1 MKRIFTAFAT
11 VLITGVILAQNPEA
25 ISYQSVIRD
34 SDDQLATNLNIG
46 MQISILQGVDA
57 GSASAVYEERHFPT
71 TNANGLVILEIGS
84 GTIISGDFASIDWA
98 NGNYF
103 IKTET
108 DLNGGSNYTISGTS
122 QLLSVPYALFA
133 KEAESIAETANAI
146 HSFEF
151 PQGIN
156 GEYLNIELTS
166 PEMSYTVPLGFNL
179 YITTSGNFP
188 LVNNVLYGIDGRG
201 LIFPENTTIVYDI
214 SYGLP
219 VYTGFLMP
227 TSNQITPVYFKLDDM
242 DSSYTVPAGK
252 KLVLKSGTGQGSPLC
267 VNSTAYH
274 NQEGGIWLFPS
285 GVTISNCNAS
295 TFSPFGFGYTG
306 YLLDE

>member
-122 QLLSVPYALFA
+122 QLLSVPYALHA
-133 KEAESIAETANAI
+133 KSAESITGKVNETDPLFNSAL
-146 HSFEF
+146 FYF
-151 PQGIN
+151 PQSGSKGDRVLVSFSGGSDVNFSQASPIALRLQQ
-156 GEYLNIELTS
+156 GTPIYPSQIRYLSNKKVDVVVDIPWDAAT
-166 PEMSYTVPLGFNL
+166 
-179 YITTSGNFP
+179 
-188 LVNNVLYGIDGRG
+188 G
-201 LIFPENTTIVYDI
+201 LYDI
-214 SYGLP
+214 VINPNELNP
-219 VYTGFLMP
+219 NIVEKAFA
-227 TSNQITPVYFKLDDM
+227 LD
-242 DSSYTVPAGK
+242 
-252 KLVLKSGTGQGSPLC
+252 
-267 VNSTAYH
+267 
-274 NQEGGIWLFPS
+274 WFW
-285 GVTISNCNAS
+285 
-295 TFSPFGFGYTG
+295 
-306 YLLDE
+306 